1 MSRIWKPE
9 DAREPTAP
17 SAGARSHSGARYGV
31 VDTTFSTVDMGRIAV
46 ETLRGIGIA
55 PNRIVRKTVPGFKD
69 LAVAA
74 LNLIQKDGCAIA
86 IACGMPGPEPIDKQC
101 GHEASLAIG
110 QAQLMAGA
118 HILEVFVHMD
128 EASSDAELIAICEN
142 RVAEHAVNAYWLAE
156 KPEELV
162 SRAGTGQRQGFADVG
177 PADASR
183 PAAPHL
189 KPSGR

>member
-9 DAREPTAP
+9 DSREPAAP
-17 SAGARSHSGARYGV
+17 SPSRSHAAARYGV

-46 ETLRGIGIA
+46 ETLGKIGIA
-55 PNRIVRKTVPGFKD
+55 PNRIVRRTVPGFKD

-74 LNLIQKDGCAIA
+74 LNLIQKEGCAIA

-128 EASSDAELIAICEN
+128 EAATDAELIALCQN
-142 RVAEHAVNAYWLAE
+142 RVAEHAVNAFWLIE
-156 KPEELV
+156 KPGELV

-177 PADASR
+177 PAD
-183 PAAPHL
+183 PKKTDGPHL
-189 KPSGR
+189 KPSTLQ